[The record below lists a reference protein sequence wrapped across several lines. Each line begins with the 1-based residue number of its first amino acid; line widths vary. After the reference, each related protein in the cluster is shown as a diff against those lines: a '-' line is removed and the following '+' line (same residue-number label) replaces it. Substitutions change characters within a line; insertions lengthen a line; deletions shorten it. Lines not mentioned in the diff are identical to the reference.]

1 MAHMINQMIN
11 LSYIFTVNSMD
22 VIHSTCKYFEI
33 INESASLKIMLYVFL
48 TCAAMPFL
56 SCILLHRIKW
66 IFAANHFGI
75 CNQSICSLQF
85 QYKERY
91 LAGYISQNV
100 LYGFAYMYLQLHK
113 KSNNKIWDTT
123 WLWKGSSGFWKIE
136 IWFFWSDDNIQIWW
150 RDTRAKSELTG
161 NRQDA
166 VSATLRS

>member
-48 TCAAMPFL
+48 TCATMPFL

-66 IFAANHFGI
+66 ILAANHFGI
-75 CNQSICSLQF
+75 SNQSICSLQF

-113 KSNNKIWDTT
+113 NQIIKYGIRHDYEKVHLAFEKLKYDFSDQTT
-123 WLWKGSSGFWKIE
+123 IYKFGEE
-136 IWFFWSDDNIQIWW
+136 IP
-150 RDTRAKSELTG
+150 
-161 NRQDA
+161 
-166 VSATLRS
+166 